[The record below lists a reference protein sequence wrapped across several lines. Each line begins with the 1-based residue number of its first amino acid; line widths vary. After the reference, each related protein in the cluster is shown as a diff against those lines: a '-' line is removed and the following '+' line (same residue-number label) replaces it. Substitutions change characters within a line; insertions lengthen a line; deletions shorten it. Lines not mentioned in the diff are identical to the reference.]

1 MFDVYSGKI
10 RPEIEKK
17 IKSLEKKQKSQ
28 ASDEKIAGLK
38 LALSIIDEVEIE
50 EEAAYSEWAEQNGYN
65 H

>member
-1 MFDVYSGKI
+1 MFDVYSGKV

-50 EEAAYSEWAEQNGYN
+50 EEAAYSEWATQNGYDQ
-65 H
+65 

>member
-1 MFDVYSGKI
+1 MFDVYSSKV

-50 EEAAYSEWAEQNGYN
+50 EEAAYSEWAKQNGYN